1 MSEQEIRNL
10 KAEMIALTKSVNDAI
25 EIAKKSAEVAYVASD
40 SARKLG
46 VELKSKIEEINI
58 AIKPMSE
65 IYTNVTGF
73 KNVGKYIFYFV
84 SILVAFAVSLKTL
97 FPNFSFKLW

>member
-10 KAEMIALTKSVNDAI
+10 KVELIALTKSVNDAI

-46 VELKSKIEEINI
+46 TELKLKIDEINET
-58 AIKPMSE
+58 IKPMAE
-65 IYTNVTGF
+65 IYNNITGF
-73 KNVGKYIFYFV
+73 RNVGKYIFYFV
-84 SILVAFAVSLKTL
+84 SILVAFAVSIKTL
-97 FPNFSFKLW
+97 FPHFSFKLW